1 MLRLKSQA
9 VGQNPMTSNIV
20 NQAGIEVLTPATGAQ
35 LVRAS
40 GTNFLIGQP
49 PEVLKGLLRAQID
62 QIHALV
68 LTDSRASDGSLL
80 HNVEFMLYH
89 FLFVSE
95 GLKRGEKLA
104 LIGPSPLIADIKRLL
119 KITLLGPDPEQ
130 LEAWQ
135 TESNQAAEWLDV
147 SIATALKGQDGKP
160 LTVDDL
166 VSSHPFEANQVAF
179 NGVTIS
185 HVDRDRY
192 RFCADE
198 QAREVIIDADSITP
212 AYPLH
217 LDYLAGRLNKF
228 SVEVLGGASGFSP
241 NEPCTGLALC
251 HNGDYVLIDSIPFLD
266 VHLRARGIAKSQI
279 SACFLTHIHDDHC
292 SMLPLMISPHRV
304 EIITA
309 TEIFNMAMEKLAL
322 SLGWEESAVR
332 EHFIHLPTDPNLPIN
347 YYGMLIEPHYTVHSI
362 PTMGATF
369 TSNIEGTDK
378 RICIVGDNHSLEAI
392 ESLTESGEVQPR
404 TRDRI
409 AALYREPFNLLI
421 ADGGAG
427 VLHGNPAEFVDAPSE
442 RVVFVHV
449 DELPESF
456 RATFSVASAGKSYSV
471 IPGDDSLYLSLIH
484 HYLNQWMGDSV
495 PDKWIRSLIAGAKL
509 EHYNRDDVILVQG
522 DASNNKVYLLLTGYC
537 DVVHQ
542 SDDQWRTI
550 AELQAGDLMGEMAAI
565 TQVAERNASVI
576 ASTPVTIAAFSD
588 EIFSSLNSDS
598 AFKDGLLKRWQ
609 IRPLLNSLPYF
620 SSLTS
625 VVIEKLSRL
634 AKVRL
639 LPVGEQLTNLESTWW
654 ILSEG
659 EVTVNNL
666 VVDQGNWGWRP
677 FEPNTNE
684 TVICHRDARF
694 ICFDRDALEA
704 LRLETPQLNYALRM
718 AFSNG
723 T

>member
-1 MLRLKSQA
+1 
-9 VGQNPMTSNIV
+9 
-20 NQAGIEVLTPATGAQ
+20 
-35 LVRAS
+35 
-40 GTNFLIGQP
+40 
-49 PEVLKGLLRAQID
+49 
-62 QIHALV
+62 
-68 LTDSRASDGSLL
+68 
-80 HNVEFMLYH
+80 
-89 FLFVSE
+89 
-95 GLKRGEKLA
+95 
-104 LIGPSPLIADIKRLL
+104 
-119 KITLLGPDPEQ
+119 
-130 LEAWQ
+130 
-135 TESNQAAEWLDV
+135 
-147 SIATALKGQDGKP
+147 
-160 LTVDDL
+160 
-166 VSSHPFEANQVAF
+166 
-179 NGVTIS
+179 
-185 HVDRDRY
+185 
-192 RFCADE
+192 
-198 QAREVIIDADSITP
+198 
-212 AYPLH
+212 
-217 LDYLAGRLNKF
+217 
-228 SVEVLGGASGFSP
+228 
-241 NEPCTGLALC
+241 
-251 HNGDYVLIDSIPFLD
+251 
-266 VHLRARGIAKSQI
+266 
-279 SACFLTHIHDDHC
+279 
-292 SMLPLMISPHRV
+292 MISPHRV

-332 EHFIHLPTDPNLPIN
+332 EHFIHLPIDPSSPIN

-495 PDKWIRSLIAGAKL
+495 PNKWIRSLIAGAKL

>member
-1 MLRLKSQA
+1 
-9 VGQNPMTSNIV
+9 MTSNTV
-20 NQAGIEVLTPATGAQ
+20 NQAGIDVLTPATGAK

-49 PEVLKGLLRAQID
+49 PEVLKGLLRARVD

-104 LIGPSPLIADIKRLL
+104 LIGPSRLIADIKRLL

-130 LEAWQ
+130 LEAWH

-147 SIATALKGQDGKP
+147 SIATALKDQDGKP

-166 VSSHPFEANQVAF
+166 VSSHPFEANQIAF
-179 NGVTIS
+179 NGVMIS
-185 HVDRDRY
+185 HIDRDSY
-192 RFCADE
+192 RFCAAE
-198 QAREVIIDADSITP
+198 QVQEVSIDADSITP

-251 HNGDYVLIDSIPFLD
+251 YNGDYVLVDSIPFLD

-292 SMLPLMISPHRV
+292 SMLPLMLAPNRV

-332 EHFIHLPTDPNLPIN
+332 EHFIHVPTDPNTPLN

-369 TSNIEGTDK
+369 TSNIEGTKK
-378 RICIVGDNHSLEAI
+378 RICIVGDNHSLAAI
-392 ESLTESGEVQPR
+392 ESLTESGEVQAQ
-404 TRDRI
+404 TRDKLT
-409 AALYREPFNLLI
+409 ALYKESFDLLI

-427 VLHGNPAEFVDAPSE
+427 VLHGDPAEFVDAPSE

-471 IPGDDSLYLSLIH
+471 IAGDDRLYVSLINHYLS
-484 HYLNQWMGDSV
+484 QWMGESV
-495 PDKWIRSLIAGAKL
+495 PIKWLRSLIAGAKL

-542 SDDQWRTI
+542 SSNQWNTV

-576 ASTPVTIAAFSD
+576 ASTPVTIAVFSE
-588 EIFSSLNSDS
+588 EIFTSLTSDS
-598 AFKDGLLKRWQ
+598 SFRDGLLKRWQ
-609 IRPLLNSLPYF
+609 IRPHLKSQTQF
-620 SSLTS
+620 SSLSS
-625 VVIEKLSRL
+625 VVIEKLGHI
-634 AKVRL
+634 ANVCL
-639 LPVGEQLTNLESTWW
+639 LSVGEPLTDLESTWW
-654 ILSEG
+654 ILIEG
-659 EVTVNNL
+659 EVTVNNQI
-666 VVDQGNWGWRP
+666 VDHGSWGWHP
-677 FEPNTNE
+677 FGANANE
-684 TVICHRDARF
+684 TVICHREARF